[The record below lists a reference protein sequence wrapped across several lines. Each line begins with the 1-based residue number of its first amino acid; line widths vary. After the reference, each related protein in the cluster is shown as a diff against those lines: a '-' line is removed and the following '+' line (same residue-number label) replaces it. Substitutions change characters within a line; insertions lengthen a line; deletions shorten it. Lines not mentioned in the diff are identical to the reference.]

1 MLQRRKQIKRNKN
14 NFIPESF
21 EILGEMDKFQEKRNR
36 PKLIREETENQKCPV
51 TTENFE

>member
-14 NFIPESF
+14 NFIPGSF
-21 EILGEMDKFQEKRNR
+21 EILDEMDKFQEKRNL
-36 PKLIREETENQKCPV
+36 PKLTQEETENQNSPA